1 MNKYIYILCV
11 FFVVSCQ
18 DIQPVEKPPN
28 LIDRAKMKEILY
40 EIAVVNAARG
50 INIQKLSQYGVN
62 PETYI
67 FEKFTIDSVQF
78 ANSVSYYSSDIEEYK
93 DMYLDIQKRVDGEF
107 TYHDSLAKIEKKIQ
121 DSIRT
126 ERARALQREKD
137 SIRKVDSLAG
147 KIKNTI
153 SPIKKPRLPIRV
165 SKEIVIEYC
174 CISQNKI

>member
-1 MNKYIYILCV
+1 MNKYIYILFV

-18 DIQPVEKPPN
+18 DIQPVEKPAD
-28 LIDRAKMKEILY
+28 LIDRTKMKEILY

-78 ANSVSYYSSDIEEYK
+78 ANSVTYYSSDIESYRE
-93 DMYLDIQKRVDGEF
+93 MYVDIQKRVDIE
-107 TYHDSLAKIEKKIQ
+107 YSYNDAKAKAEKKVK

-126 ERARALQREKD
+126 ERAKVLQKEKD
-137 SIRKVDSLAG
+137 SIKTADSLAG
-147 KIKNTI
+147 KIENPR
-153 SPIKKPRLPIRV
+153 SPVKKPRFPV
-165 SKEIVIEYC
+165 KAKEIVID
-174 CISQNKI
+174 SL

>member
-1 MNKYIYILCV
+1 MNKYIYILFV
-11 FFVVSCQ
+11 LFVVSCQ
-18 DIQPVEKPPN
+18 DIQSVEKPSD

-40 EIAVVNAARG
+40 EISVVNSARG
-50 INIQKLSQYGVN
+50 ISVQKLSQYGVN

-67 FEKFTIDSVQF
+67 FEKFAIDSVQF
-78 ANSVSYYSSDIEEYK
+78 AKSVSYYASDIESYR
-93 DMYLDIQKRVDGEF
+93 DMYLDIQKRAEGEF

-126 ERARALQREKD
+126 ETARALQRKKD

-147 KIKNTI
+147 KIKNTL

-165 SKEIVIEYC
+165 SKEIVID
-174 CISQNKI
+174 SL

>member
-18 DIQPVEKPPN
+18 DIQPVEKPSN
-28 LIDRAKMKEILY
+28 LIDRSTMKEILY

-67 FEKFTIDSVQF
+67 FEKFAIDSVQF
-78 ANSVSYYSSDIEEYK
+78 AKSVSYYSSDIESYR
-93 DMYLDIQKRVDGEF
+93 DMYLDIQKRVDSEY
-107 TYHDSLAKIEKKIQ
+107 TYQDSLAKIEKKVK

-126 ERARALQREKD
+126 ERARELQREKD
-137 SIRKVDSLAG
+137 SIKKVDSLAG
-147 KIKNTI
+147 KKETLL
-153 SPIKKPRLPIRV
+153 SPIKKRRLPV
-165 SKEIVIEYC
+165 KVVKEIVTD
-174 CISQNKI
+174 SL